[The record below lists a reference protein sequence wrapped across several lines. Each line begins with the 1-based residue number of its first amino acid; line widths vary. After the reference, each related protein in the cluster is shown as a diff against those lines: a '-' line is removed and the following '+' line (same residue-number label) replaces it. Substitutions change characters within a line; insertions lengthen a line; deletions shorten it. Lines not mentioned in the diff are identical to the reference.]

1 MTYSRLVFTSR
12 APLPSDWY
20 RAHSPPW
27 LPLPRRAIPS
37 RDSRASDAFSDVH
50 LCNLT
55 NHRRYLH
62 AGWKLYPHNSLI
74 SLTKVIKSLT
84 VRSIVPKSRTTRA
97 LTTCG
102 GSQGSGTNPRDLSRM
117 PSVHAFHQCIY
128 ALRQKKTNGPES
140 LLSFFFD
147 HRSLL
152 SYLKASL
159 DLFFGFLLSFS
170 RRRFN
175 SGHQQWAS

>member
-12 APLPSDWY
+12 ALAPSDWY
-20 RAHSPPW
+20 RAYSPPW
-27 LPLPRRAIPS
+27 LPLSWRAIPS

-50 LCNLT
+50 LYNLN

-62 AGWKLYPHNSLI
+62 AGWKLYPYNGLI
-74 SLTKVIKSLT
+74 NLTKVIKSLT
-84 VRSIVPKSRTTRA
+84 VRSIVPASRTTRA

-128 ALRQKKTNGPES
+128 ALRQKKPTVPNHYY
-140 LLSFFFD
+140 LSSSIID
-147 HRSLL
+147 R
-152 SYLKASL
+152 YYPI
-159 DLFFGFLLSFS
+159 
-170 RRRFN
+170 
-175 SGHQQWAS
+175 